1 LSKSNK
7 LKIFNDPIYGF
18 IRIPDALIFNLI
30 ADPYFQRLRRI
41 SQMGLSYLVYPGAHH
56 TRFHHALGS
65 MHLMQEAI
73 QLLRFKGIEV
83 TEEEAQGLLCA
94 ILLHDIGH
102 GPFSHAMEHSLVEG
116 INHEAIS
123 QIFMEV
129 LNHKFNGSLT
139 LGMEI
144 FRGTYRKKFL
154 NQLVSSQLDMDRLD
168 YLKRDSFYTGVA
180 EGNINA
186 ERLITML
193 NVVDGTLVVEEKGI
207 YSVEKFLMA
216 RRFMYWQVYLH
227 KTGIVAEQLLIKTL
241 QRAKELVDMNIE
253 LACSPPLM
261 FFLKNQIDKENFNLE
276 VLDRFAS
283 LDDTDILAAIKQWQH
298 NTDFVL
304 SKLCGMILN
313 RRLLNIRLK
322 DKPEKENKFQEFFEG
337 FKAKYKLSD
346 SETAYFV
353 FRGIIENK
361 AYNQYSQNI
370 NILRSNGKLMDVA
383 KASDHLNLTALSETV
398 TKYYICFPKD
408 DL

>member
-1 LSKSNK
+1 
-7 LKIFNDPIYGF
+7 
-18 IRIPDALIFNLI
+18 
-30 ADPYFQRLRRI
+30 
-41 SQMGLSYLVYPGAHH
+41 MGLSYLVYPGAHH

-73 QLLRFKGIEV
+73 QLLRFKGVEV

-116 INHEAIS
+116 INHESIS
-123 QIFMEV
+123 HIFMEV
-129 LNHKFNGSLT
+129 LNRKFNGSLT
-139 LGMEI
+139 LGIEI
-144 FRGTYRKKFL
+144 FKGSYRKKFL

-193 NVVDGTLVVEEKGI
+193 NVVDGILVVEEKGI

-241 QRAKELVDMNIE
+241 QRAKELVEMKFE

-261 FFLKNQIDKENFNLE
+261 FFLKNKIDKTSFNIE
-276 VLDRFAS
+276 VLDLFAS

-298 NTDFVL
+298 STDFVL

-322 DKPEKENKFQEFFEG
+322 DKPEKENKFKELFEG

-370 NILRSNGKLMDVA
+370 NILRSKGKLMDVA

-398 TKYYICFPKD
+398 TKYYICYPKD

>member
-261 FFLKNQIDKENFNLE
+261 FFLKNKIDKENFNLE

-322 DKPEKENKFQEFFEG
+322 DKPEKENKFQEIFED

-346 SETAYFV
+346 SDTAYFV

-361 AYNQYSQNI
+361 AYNQHSQNI